1 MSNLSQITRAPFID
15 SSTGIS
21 YDCNNPDFTG
31 YLTKQSSWL
40 KDWRRRYFILKG
52 SKLFFA
58 KNEHTT
64 PHGMIDLSSCMTVKS
79 AEQKTH
85 KRNALEVS
93 TQDATF
99 FMFAGTEKEKD
110 DWIGAIGRAIVQSGR
125 TYKQEYVSDESD
137 SDSDYQ
143 S

>member
-1 MSNLSQITRAPFID
+1 MAHVIRPQYQDPA
-15 SSTGIS
+15 TGIL

-40 KDWRRRYFILKG
+40 KDWRRRFFILKG

-58 KNEHTT
+58 KSEMAA

-93 TQDATF
+93 TQDTTF

-110 DWIGAIGRAIVQSGR
+110 DWIGAIGRAIVQSSS
-125 TYKQEYVSDESD
+125 TYQNEEASGD
-137 SDSDYQ
+137 SDSDYEYQ
-143 S
+143 G